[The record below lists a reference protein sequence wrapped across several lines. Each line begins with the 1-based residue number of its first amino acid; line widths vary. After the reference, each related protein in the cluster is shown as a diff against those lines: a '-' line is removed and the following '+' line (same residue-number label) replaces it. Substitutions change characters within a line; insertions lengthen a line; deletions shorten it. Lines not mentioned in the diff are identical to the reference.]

1 LYTSWSKPEAKN
13 AYASGRFADAQLI
26 AGAPPWFIGVD
37 AGATRCRA
45 KLRDMS
51 GALRAE
57 AEGPAANAYV
67 DFARAAEVVRDTI
80 ARVLG
85 AEIDTHLVRVGLG
98 VAGIG
103 SDEEAARFASTL
115 TGFASV
121 AVVNDAVN
129 ACIGAHGNRD
139 GGLVIIGTGSAGV
152 ARIAG
157 KNTFVGGRG
166 FHLGDDG
173 SASRLGLE
181 GARAAMRAA
190 DGLGPESELTNRI
203 RARFQHD
210 PLTMLH
216 WAAKAT
222 PGDYGALAP
231 LVLEAAHA
239 GDLVAKP
246 LVVAAATAAAALVC
260 RVEALGAPR
269 VTTIGGLSEALRPFL
284 DAEVAERL
292 TPALFDP
299 TDGAIL
305 LAGGAVT

>member
-1 LYTSWSKPEAKN
+1 
-13 AYASGRFADAQLI
+13 
-26 AGAPPWFIGVD
+26 
-37 AGATRCRA
+37 
-45 KLRDMS
+45 M
-51 GALRAE
+51 
-57 AEGPAANAYV
+57 
-67 DFARAAEVVRDTI
+67 
-80 ARVLG
+80 
-85 AEIDTHLVRVGLG
+85 
-98 VAGIG
+98 
-103 SDEEAARFASTL
+103 
-115 TGFASV
+115 
-121 AVVNDAVN
+121 N

-152 ARIAG
+152 ARIGG

-181 GARAAMRAA
+181 SARAAMRAA
-190 DGLGPESELTNRI
+190 DGLGPESELTRQI
-203 RARFQHD
+203 RARFQND
-210 PLTMLH
+210 ALAMLH

-246 LVVAAATAAAALVC
+246 LVTAAAAAAAALIR

-284 DAEVAERL
+284 DADVAGRL

-305 LAGGAVT
+305 LAGGAVS